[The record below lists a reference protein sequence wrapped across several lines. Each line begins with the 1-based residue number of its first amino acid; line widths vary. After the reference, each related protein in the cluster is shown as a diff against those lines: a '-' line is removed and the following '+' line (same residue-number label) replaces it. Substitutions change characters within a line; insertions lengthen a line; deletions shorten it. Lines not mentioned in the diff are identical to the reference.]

1 MKKDKGWLTMNYF
14 MVMMGS
20 NLAGT
25 AAMVIF
31 MLALKSLPFHE
42 IFIQN
47 YFLYILLLIVS
58 VSVAVITSIY
68 ITSIYFSRTLK
79 VEANTENDNKTI
91 LKSFLSTV
99 LVKEIIR
106 FVLVSIPTSP
116 GKLFGFR
123 FFDGIFAI
131 APNFIYDQ
139 FYITTH
145 GLHSTIWERGY
156 SLTDYLVFIAIYLIY
171 FVVNMFILYFVYLW
185 IWKKLYNEYKRR
197 TNDER
202 IS

>member
-79 VEANTENDNKTI
+79 VEANTGNDNKTI

-131 APNFIYDQ
+131 APNFNI
-139 FYITTH
+139 
-145 GLHSTIWERGY
+145 
-156 SLTDYLVFIAIYLIY
+156 
-171 FVVNMFILYFVYLW
+171 
-185 IWKKLYNEYKRR
+185 
-197 TNDER
+197 
-202 IS
+202 